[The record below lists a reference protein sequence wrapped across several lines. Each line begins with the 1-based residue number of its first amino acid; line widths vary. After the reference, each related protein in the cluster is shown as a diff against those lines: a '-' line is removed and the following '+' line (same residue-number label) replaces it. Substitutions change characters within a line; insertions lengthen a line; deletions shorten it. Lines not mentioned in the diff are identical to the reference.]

1 MENTRVLT
9 KELAILAASLA
20 IGLVLLPIAV
30 YVVGQNVVGEY
41 GPNLDVLNLMTA
53 IWADIARFSA
63 PAWLFIASPYL
74 GLQLLRV
81 AKWQWRQA

>member
-1 MENTRVLT
+1 MENARVLR
-9 KELAILAASLA
+9 KELAILAAMLV
-20 IGLVLLPIAV
+20 IGLLLLPIAV

-53 IWADIARFSA
+53 IWAAVARFSV

-74 GLQLLRV
+74 GVQLLRV
-81 AKWQWRQA
+81 AKSQWRKA